1 MSSKKR
7 KGISGK
13 SDTAPLRVGGG
24 GGVGLAGL
32 KPPTLSKTFFFGVFS
47 NIFEKKT

>member
-24 GGVGLAGL
+24 GGGGIGWAEAPHFI
-32 KPPTLSKTFFFGVFS
+32 KDIFFRRFF
-47 NIFEKKT
+47 